1 VDGPIGTTL
10 MVATLAFS
18 VLFVYVASERYRLRK
33 QEDEVMALRRVIS
46 LQPSRPGSFPKT
58 ASGAPSGS
66 A

>member
-1 VDGPIGTTL
+1 

-33 QEDEVMALRRVIS
+33 QEDEVMALRRAIS
-46 LQPSRPGSFPKT
+46 LQPSRPNSSSES
-58 ASGAPSGS
+58 ASGAPAGG